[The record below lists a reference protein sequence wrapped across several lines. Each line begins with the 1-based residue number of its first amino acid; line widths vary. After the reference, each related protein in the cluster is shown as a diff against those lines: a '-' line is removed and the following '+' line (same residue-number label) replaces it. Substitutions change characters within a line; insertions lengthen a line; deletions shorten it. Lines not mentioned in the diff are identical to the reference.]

1 MQGTLRGSLAMTLAL
16 AASPRAHADPT
27 PAAAASGD
35 DAQQP
40 TPAPEREPELVEVEI
55 VGDRADAIQK
65 IPGSFTVLRK
75 DELQRGTPVN
85 TAELLRRVPGLY
97 VREDTSGGGRLD
109 IGIRGLDPGRS
120 RRLLVLED
128 GVPLAINPYAEP
140 DLYFSPQIERFEKIE
155 VLKGSGSILYGPQ
168 TLGGVVNFA
177 THTPP
182 DGFASYAQLDVGQ
195 YGFVRGVGRVGV
207 GIPVGFA
214 DEPVRL
220 LAQVVAKRTDGAR
233 DQPAHDLD
241 VLTKAVLPLSDEARL
256 TLKVAGHRATAQSE
270 DVGLPRDLFRGN
282 PRAPGLSPASR
293 SELYRFDGAAT
304 LDADLGEG
312 TSARVVAYTTHTQRS
327 WRRQLYDRVPESDAS
342 YLRVVGDT
350 ALPLGAIYFRDEAR
364 VLERSYW
371 VFGLEPRVTTRF
383 ATGDVRHTVDF
394 GLRVLGETTGQTDD
408 EESDAFGGQVTLG
421 DAESRLSLGL
431 ALFAQDRIL
440 FRDWLVVTPGVRL
453 EHASYQRGI
462 ERLDGAAVDVA
473 GSDSSFAVIPGIG
486 MTVGVPRAHAF
497 AGMHLGYGPPR
508 ASEAIS
514 TEGTAQL
521 LSPERSTNWEVGG
534 RAKPIDALMTDATLF
549 WNEFSNQIVPNTTP
563 GAPTE
568 LVNGGRTRSFG
579 GEGSALLRV
588 GEIAELPIDIDVTG
602 RVGLMSAQFAEGA
615 REGKRLP
622 YAPASTATAMLDLG
636 LPLGFG
642 GSMTMTYVGAM
653 FADDANTQEVDAS
666 GRVGA
671 IPASVVL
678 DATLRFQEP
687 RSGLGITLAGK
698 NLLDRPFV
706 IARRPE
712 GIWASG
718 FRQLIASVSFTTPDS
733 P

>member
-1 MQGTLRGSLAMTLAL
+1 MKRSLALILAL
-16 AASPRAHADPT
+16 TGGAAPALADPN
-27 PAAAASGD
+27 AAG
-35 DAQQP
+35 
-40 TPAPEREPELVEVEI
+40 PAPNTPSADADDEAEHVEVEI
-55 VGDRADAIQK
+55 VGDRAEAIQK

-75 DELQRGTPVN
+75 DELQRAAPVN
-85 TAELLRRVPGLY
+85 TAELLRRVPGLF

-182 DGFASYAQLDVGQ
+182 DVFSSYAQLDIGQ
-195 YGFVRGVGRVGV
+195 FGFVRGVGRVGV
-207 GIPVGFA
+207 GLPVGFA

-241 VLTKAVLPLSDEARL
+241 VLTKAIVPLSDEARL
-256 TLKVAGHRATAQSE
+256 TLKVAAHRGTAQSE
-270 DVGLPRDLFRGN
+270 DVGLPRDLFRQD
-282 PRAPGLSPASR
+282 PRFEGLSPASR
-293 SELYRFDGAAT
+293 SELHRFDGAAT

-312 TSARVVAYTTHTQRS
+312 TSARVVAYTTFTERS
-327 WRRQLYDRVPESDAS
+327 WRRQLADRVPEDGET
-342 YLRVVGDT
+342 YERVVGDP
-350 ALPLGAIYFRDEAR
+350 ALPLGALYFRDASR
-364 VLERSYW
+364 LLERSYW
-371 VFGLEPRVTTRF
+371 VFGLEPRVTSRF
-383 ATGDVRHTVDF
+383 ATGSIRHTVDL
-394 GLRVLGETTGQTDD
+394 GLRVLGETTRQTDD
-408 EESDAFGGQVTLG
+408 QLAGAYGGDVTLG

-431 ALFAQDRIL
+431 AVFAQDRIL

-453 EHASYQRGI
+453 EHASYQRSL
-462 ERLDGAAVDVA
+462 ERQDGDEVDAA
-473 GSDSSFAVIPGIG
+473 GSDGSLAVIPGIG
-486 MTVGVPRAHAF
+486 MTLGVPRGHGF

-508 ASEAIS
+508 ASEAIG
-514 TEGTAQL
+514 TDGTAQL

-534 RAKPIDALMTDATLF
+534 RAKPIDALVTDATLF
-549 WNEFSNQIVPNTTP
+549 WNEFSNQIVPNTAP

-579 GEGSALLRV
+579 GEGSVLLRV
-588 GEIAELPIDIDVTG
+588 GELAELPIAIDVTG
-602 RVGLMSAQFAEGA
+602 RFGLMSARFAEGS

-622 YAPASTATAMLDLG
+622 YAPGSTATAILDLG

-687 RSGLGITLAGK
+687 TSGIGVTLAGK

-718 FRQLIASVSFTTPDS
+718 FRQLIATVSFTTPGL